1 MNFPKRER
9 TRFTFTYLLSGLLIL
24 LLFYLRSSDVF
35 RLIQSNLWMDF
46 FVGIVIIALFSL
58 FPIHLWIYSVWEKP
72 VEFGYVFI
80 VISTLGIFWFDAV
93 TAFPLAS
100 FFEPNSMNVFQTLI
114 AVNLIYAAL
123 VGLFNSG
130 WDQFLIGVVIFDLV
144 RLVILSVEW
153 GTGLYYLGHFL
164 FR

>member
-1 MNFPKRER
+1 M
-9 TRFTFTYLLSGLLIL
+9 
-24 LLFYLRSSDVF
+24 
-35 RLIQSNLWMDF
+35 
-46 FVGIVIIALFSL
+46 IIALFSL